1 MLSRRRVKCCFI
13 GDYNVGKTS
22 VMYAFLDKR
31 IDKVETTLGIDFFSK
46 TIVVNDQDVY
56 LSLWDT
62 AGSERYRSLMHSY
75 LRDADCIV
83 VVYDTSLR
91 ESNLV
96 HWMRIAEQHHAKVIG
111 VLGNKTDLTTAFQ
124 GDVDELL
131 FPWSRQGKKLVVGTC
146 SSRKPEQVKSFMK
159 ECLKTL
165 LQQQKESPIYVTI
178 PIKTKSQK
186 NNRCCT

>member
-1 MLSRRRVKCCFI
+1 
-13 GDYNVGKTS
+13 
-22 VMYAFLDKR
+22 MYAFLDKR
-31 IDKVETTLGIDFFSK
+31 MDKIETTLGIDFFSK
-46 TIVVNDQDVY
+46 TIVVNDQDVC

-75 LRDADCIV
+75 LRDAECIV

-96 HWMRIAEQHHAKVIG
+96 HWMRIAEQYCAKVIG
-111 VLGNKTDLTTAFQ
+111 VLGNKTDLTTAFE

-131 FPWSRQGKKLVVGTC
+131 FPWARQGKKLVVGTC
-146 SSRKPEQVKSFMK
+146 SSRKPEQVKSFLK

-165 LQQQKESPIYVTI
+165 LDQKKESPIYVSI
-178 PIKTKSQK
+178 PLQTKTRKT
-186 NNRCCT
+186 NRCCT